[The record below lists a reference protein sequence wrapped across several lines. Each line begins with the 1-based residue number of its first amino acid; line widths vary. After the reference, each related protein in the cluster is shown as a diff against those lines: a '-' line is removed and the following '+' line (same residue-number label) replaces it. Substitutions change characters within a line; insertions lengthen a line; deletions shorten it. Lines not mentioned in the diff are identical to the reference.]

1 MKAPAPPP
9 GAAAPAKSRLPLLLA
24 LLGGVVVLALLSFWP
39 SGETAPI
46 VPLKGS
52 GRASSGGA
60 APADPASVPTLE
72 LAADRGATRGDVKR
86 DVFRF
91 YNSPTPTPTRIPPPP
106 TPVVLYD
113 WPSLPTPVPTAT
125 PIVPPALPFKAIGK
139 FGPRDGP
146 IVTLESGGRLINVR
160 EGDVVEGRFIVQRI
174 NRESV
179 DFAFTDLP
187 PDITRR
193 LPIPLP

>member
-1 MKAPAPPP
+1 
-9 GAAAPAKSRLPLLLA
+9 
-24 LLGGVVVLALLSFWP
+24 VVVLALLSFWP

-91 YNSPTPTPTRIPPPP
+91 YNSRPRPDEIPPPP
-106 TPVVLYD
+106 TPRR
-113 WPSLPTPVPTAT
+113 PSTTGRAFRPRCRRRRT
-125 PIVPPALPFKAIGK
+125 IVPPALPFKAIGK
-139 FGPRDGP
+139 FGRRDGR
-146 IVTLESGGRLINVR
+146 S
-160 EGDVVEGRFIVQRI
+160 
-174 NRESV
+174 
-179 DFAFTDLP
+179 
-187 PDITRR
+187 
-193 LPIPLP
+193 